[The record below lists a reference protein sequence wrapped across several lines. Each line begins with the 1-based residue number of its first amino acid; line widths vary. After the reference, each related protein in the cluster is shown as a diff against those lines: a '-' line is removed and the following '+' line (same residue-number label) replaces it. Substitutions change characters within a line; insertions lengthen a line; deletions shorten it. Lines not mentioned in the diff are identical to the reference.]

1 LITKYNKNS
10 KSANPNRKNQAKLFF
25 TIIKAIN
32 KNKEVPIIDISM
44 PLVLAIQQA
53 YSVFLHN
60 ITKHKNSNCKGC
72 NEYNNLYK
80 DTQRI
85 YTAYNILKTKNN
97 MMPPIEIIPGDI
109 VQYYDKQH
117 IERLVLQ

>member
-1 LITKYNKNS
+1 MITKYNKNS
-10 KSANPNRKNQAKLFF
+10 QSANPNRKNQAKLFF

-32 KNKEVPIIDISM
+32 KNKEVPTIDISM
-44 PLVLAIQQA
+44 PLVISIQQA
-53 YSVFLHN
+53 YSVFLKK
-60 ITKHKNSNCKGC
+60 ITEHKNSNCKGC

-85 YTAYNILKTKNN
+85 YKAYNNLKTKNI
-97 MMPPIEIIPGDI
+97 MMPPIEIISGDI